1 MIKFI
6 RGLGAATALA
16 LVASLPMSCANTDF
30 GSFFNNKTVQAIGKI
45 ISTTALNSA
54 AARIGSDDPLI
65 ATALA
70 EIIVEINNAS
80 FGSADR
86 EMIVEDVPS
95 LSAEADQLLA
105 DMEATLAAAPGPRRE
120 GIIDGVLASLAP
132 KPLAFEK

>member
-1 MIKFI
+1 
-6 RGLGAATALA
+6 
-16 LVASLPMSCANTDF
+16 
-30 GSFFNNKTVQAIGKI
+30 
-45 ISTTALNSA
+45 
-54 AARIGSDDPLI
+54 
-65 ATALA
+65 LA

-105 DMEATLAAAPGPRRE
+105 DMEATLAAAPGPRRG

-132 KPLAFEK
+132 KPLIFEK